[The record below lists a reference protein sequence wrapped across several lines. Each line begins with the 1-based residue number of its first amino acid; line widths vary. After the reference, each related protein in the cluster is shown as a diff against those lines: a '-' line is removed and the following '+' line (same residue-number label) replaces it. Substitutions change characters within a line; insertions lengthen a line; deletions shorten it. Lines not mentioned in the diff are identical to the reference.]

1 MTAASRVS
9 VLANRAVA
17 RAKSRIW
24 RGLTTTTGKPAAA
37 RPAAT
42 TVSKPPVASSTTKVG
57 VMVLSRL
64 ASSSMPSPSR
74 ATTKLSPAGRTA
86 TSRRSFATSIPTN
99 MDFGSHP
106 CACGLTVR
114 PRRPFGIT
122 KSTAEAPRSGTGLP
136 ARGAYGLSADTAP
149 PSLRRRGLFLIQGA
163 SRSDA
168 SRRVGHSTCVAHP
181 SRRALRALLRVRC
194 PCRSN
199 ERLEETMKRVL
210 SGIAVAAIAMIGLAQ
225 AANADA
231 LDDIKKS
238 GKIRIAVDLG
248 VPPYGMTDDKMQP
261 AGSDI
266 ETAKALAKDWGVE
279 FVHVS
284 TTGAG
289 RIPALQTGKADLVI
303 SSLSVTPERA
313 KVIDFSLGYAV
324 LRTVI
329 AAPKSV
335 ALKSLA
341 DLDGKTVGTVRGTTH
356 DTQLTREGPKGM
368 KLVRYEDDA
377 TETQAFLSGQV
388 DIFSTAEMMVPQID
402 KKNPAR
408 QVELKFVLDNF
419 KLAVG
424 VKKDEKRLV
433 DEVNAWI
440 AANLKNGRL
449 NELNKKYFGDDL
461 PELILKQ

>member
-1 MTAASRVS
+1 
-9 VLANRAVA
+9 
-17 RAKSRIW
+17 
-24 RGLTTTTGKPAAA
+24 
-37 RPAAT
+37 
-42 TVSKPPVASSTTKVG
+42 
-57 VMVLSRL
+57 
-64 ASSSMPSPSR
+64 
-74 ATTKLSPAGRTA
+74 
-86 TSRRSFATSIPTN
+86 
-99 MDFGSHP
+99 
-106 CACGLTVR
+106 
-114 PRRPFGIT
+114 
-122 KSTAEAPRSGTGLP
+122 
-136 ARGAYGLSADTAP
+136 
-149 PSLRRRGLFLIQGA
+149 
-163 SRSDA
+163 
-168 SRRVGHSTCVAHP
+168 
-181 SRRALRALLRVRC
+181 
-194 PCRSN
+194 
-199 ERLEETMKRVL
+199 MKRVL
-210 SGIAVAAIAMIGLAQ
+210 SGIAVAAIAVIGLAQ

-261 AGSDI
+261 TGSDI
-266 ETAKALAKDWGVE
+266 ETAKLLAADWGLQFE
-279 FVHVS
+279 HVP
-284 TTGAG
+284 TTGAA
-289 RIPALQTGKADLVI
+289 RIPGLQTGKADLVI
-303 SSLSVTPERA
+303 STLSITPERA
-313 KVIDFSLGYAV
+313 KVIDFSKGYAV

-329 AAPKSV
+329 AAPKNI
-335 ALKSLA
+335 ALKSMA

-356 DTQLTREGPKGM
+356 DTQLTKEGPKGM

>member
-1 MTAASRVS
+1 
-9 VLANRAVA
+9 
-17 RAKSRIW
+17 
-24 RGLTTTTGKPAAA
+24 
-37 RPAAT
+37 
-42 TVSKPPVASSTTKVG
+42 
-57 VMVLSRL
+57 
-64 ASSSMPSPSR
+64 
-74 ATTKLSPAGRTA
+74 
-86 TSRRSFATSIPTN
+86 
-99 MDFGSHP
+99 
-106 CACGLTVR
+106 
-114 PRRPFGIT
+114 
-122 KSTAEAPRSGTGLP
+122 
-136 ARGAYGLSADTAP
+136 
-149 PSLRRRGLFLIQGA
+149 
-163 SRSDA
+163 
-168 SRRVGHSTCVAHP
+168 
-181 SRRALRALLRVRC
+181 
-194 PCRSN
+194 
-199 ERLEETMKRVL
+199 MKRVL

-313 KVIDFSLGYAV
+313 KVIDFSKAYAV

-335 ALKSLA
+335 NVKSLA
-341 DLDGKTVGTVRGTTH
+341 DLDGKTVATVRGTTH
-356 DTQLTREGPKGM
+356 DTQLTKEAPKGM

-377 TETQAFLSGQV
+377 TEGQAFLSGQV
-388 DIFSTAEMMVPQID
+388 DIFSTAEMLVGQLD

-408 QVELKFVLDNF
+408 QVEVKFVLDTF
-419 KLAVG
+419 KLAIG
-424 VKKDEKRLV
+424 VKKDETRLLE
-433 DEVNAWI
+433 EVNKWVSAK
-440 AANLKNGRL
+440 LKDGTL
-449 NELNKKYFGDDL
+449 NAIYKKQFGTDL
-461 PELILKQ
+461 PDVVLNQ